1 MINPRSMPEVTAAVR
16 SNVTE
21 ELHELAGLTV
31 DAVDVAVATIV
42 QQTTTSNTRT
52 VECAP
57 PSPVPTAPPPL
68 STATRIPG
76 RHRCNSR
83 RAAPRLGHRRPR
95 PGRSCSP
102 SRSSPSGW
110 SVSAMPLVTA
120 GAVHGS
126 FWTQDTA
133 NAIDGL
139 TPRMWIVPRDCARRA
154 RRGVGACC
162 PEAPQT
168 HRNSRLRWP
177 GRLGAAR

>member
-68 STATRIPG
+68 STATRIPR

-83 RAAPRLGHRRPR
+83 RAAPRPAVRALGDPARPR
-95 PGRSCSP
+95 GPRPWGGRALKP
-102 SRSSPSGW
+102 RKRAAIAVFGGRGAWVRLGELARLVRPTARNVDGV
-110 SVSAMPLVTA
+110 VSAVPHP
-120 GAVHGS
+120 GG
-126 FWTQDTA
+126 D
-133 NAIDGL
+133 
-139 TPRMWIVPRDCARRA
+139 PRPR
-154 RRGVGACC
+154 
-162 PEAPQT
+162 
-168 HRNSRLRWP
+168 HRL
-177 GRLGAAR
+177 

>member
-83 RAAPRLGHRRPR
+83 RRTPTGAPAAAPWAILLALAVLALGVVGIRD
-95 PGRSCSP
+95 
-102 SRSSPSGW
+102 
-110 SVSAMPLVTA
+110 ALVTA